1 MTHFD
6 INAAP
11 ELELTATEP
20 DWLFSAYRR
29 TRQEVSNPEQLLQ
42 ARTRFLT
49 EYNTIPQPPS
59 SDTTASDTESEPNE
73 LDATPHW
80 PTQTI
85 PPHLNTAHRTKEEV
99 LTHFPRYS
107 ARLLL
112 EFKLLTPLIT
122 KDDDPFYPFDNP
134 VRKDPIFRVPYLSA
148 ASVKHLSDEAFQR
161 AIQLKNGMGLGSERA
176 LAQRLR
182 AAIATKDDNETALRL
197 FGINDEGSHVQPS
210 SGPVGRLR
218 FSPVWFKDVQFL
230 PINPKKAEGSAP
242 TQVEAIAPNP
252 QENAVIEIIYFNP
265 HGINLTNNSVVR
277 EDLANLLTALAVL
290 WPVSGLGSKRSDGY
304 GAIQI
309 EKATLQ
315 AVDWSKIEPDENQ
328 KENKEGS
335 DIPLPPS
342 YYGEYIDDENQPITE
357 EAFEAKFAPLLA
369 RKEQKVAQ
377 LDKLWRD
384 ARAES
389 KGHKKTRKG
398 WENAVKARDFLI
410 WQERRK
416 YQKVMKYWRKYG
428 QRVMLTRVDGVPVVV
443 QYWPLYEHQEEGPKS
458 WLKLADWIRVPS

>member
-1 MTHFD
+1 MTYFD

-11 ELELTATEP
+11 ELEFTATKP

-29 TRQEVSNPEQLLQ
+29 THQEVSNHQQLLE

-49 EYNTIPQPPS
+49 EYTRHQPPL
-59 SDTTASDTESEPNE
+59 SDITASETEPEQNG

-85 PPHLNTAHRTKEEV
+85 PPHLDTARRTKEEV

-122 KDDDPFYPFDNP
+122 KDDDPFYPLENP

-148 ASVKHLSDEAFQR
+148 ASVKQLFDKAFQR
-161 AIQLKNGMGLGSERA
+161 AVQLKNGMGLASEKSLANRLHAFGS
-176 LAQRLR
+176 
-182 AAIATKDDNETALRL
+182 KDDNKTALRL
-197 FGINDEGSHVQPS
+197 FGASNNSNHVQPS
-210 SGPVGRLR
+210 RGGEVGRLR
-218 FSPVWFKDVQFL
+218 FSPVWFKNVQFL
-230 PINPKKAEGSAP
+230 PINPKAAEESAP
-242 TQVEAIAPNP
+242 IQVEAIAPNP
-252 QENAVIEIIYFNP
+252 QENAVIEIVYFNP
-265 HGINLTNNSVVR
+265 HSVNLTNEQVVR
-277 EDLANLLTALAVL
+277 EDLANLLTAVAVL
-290 WPVSGLGSKRSDGY
+290 LPDLGLGSKREDGY

-315 AVDWSKIEPDENQ
+315 AVNWSEMEPDENQ
-328 KENKEGS
+328 KANKEGA

-357 EAFEAKFAPLLA
+357 EAFEAQFAPLLA
-369 RKEQKVAQ
+369 RKDQKVAQ

-384 ARAES
+384 ARAEN
-389 KGHKKTRKG
+389 KGHQKIRKG
-398 WENAVKARDFLI
+398 WENAVKARDFLVT
-410 WQERRK
+410 QERRK

-428 QRVMLTRVDGVPVVV
+428 QQIMLTRVDGVPVVV
-443 QYWPLYEHQEEGPKS
+443 KYLPIYEHQQVGNNS
-458 WLKLADWIRVPS
+458 WLKLADWIRAPS